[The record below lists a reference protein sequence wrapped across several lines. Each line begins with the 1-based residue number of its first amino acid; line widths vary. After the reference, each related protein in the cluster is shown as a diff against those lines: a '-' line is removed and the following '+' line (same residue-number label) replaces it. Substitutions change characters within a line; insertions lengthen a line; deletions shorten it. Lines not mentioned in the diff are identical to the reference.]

1 MFKSNTQHHMEEREK
16 LFSGKGSVSMK
27 ITGRRLAIT
36 SALRHHIESRFERL
50 MRYEVKLSH
59 LEVILAVSKLQHR
72 AEVVCTM
79 QGRRV
84 QAKASTLEMY
94 STIDQL
100 VDRLGAQIRKHKER
114 QTNHKEPAKRSVRNI
129 LRQAIPRVKGE
140 IEVVHPVREVLTLE
154 DAKRRLDTL
163 PGSLV
168 VFTAVSSGKLQILQ
182 RLDHDRVV
190 LIDP

>member
-1 MFKSNTQHHMEEREK
+1 MSGRLHFHRVVKMFPQPVRPPCPGARTGASCSDISRVVRVLSADRQRRMAEGEK
-16 LFSGKGSVSMK
+16 LFSVKGYVPMK

-36 SALRHHIESRFERL
+36 SALRQHIESRFERL
-50 MRYEVKLSH
+50 MRYEVKLTH

-79 QGRRV
+79 QGRRS

-100 VDRLGAQIRKHKER
+100 VDRLGSQIRKHKER

-129 LRQAIPRVKGE
+129 LRQTIHKEKGE
-140 IEVVHPVREVLTLE
+140 IEVVHPVREVLTL
-154 DAKRRLDTL
+154 
-163 PGSLV
+163 
-168 VFTAVSSGKLQILQ
+168 
-182 RLDHDRVV
+182 
-190 LIDP
+190 